1 MLLDAI
7 IGPISDLSTIAA
19 QGAVEWIADHSSFA
33 RDGWALTGIR
43 VVVAM
48 LVFLAIAVAV
58 PLLIIA
64 GLWWFALKILFPI
77 A

>member
-7 IGPISDLSTIAA
+7 IEPISDLSTIIA
-19 QGAVEWIADHSSFA
+19 QGAVGWIADHSSLA

-43 VVVAM
+43 VIVATF
-48 LVFLAIAVAV
+48 VFLAIAVGV
-58 PLLIIA
+58 PVLIIA
-64 GLWWFALKILFPI
+64 GLWWLALQLLFPV